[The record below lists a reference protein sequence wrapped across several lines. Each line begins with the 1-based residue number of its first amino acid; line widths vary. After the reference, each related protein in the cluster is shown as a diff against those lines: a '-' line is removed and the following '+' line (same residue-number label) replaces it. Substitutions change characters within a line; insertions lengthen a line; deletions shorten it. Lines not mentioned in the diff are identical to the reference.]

1 MIPEFDMR
9 VLTDI
14 VDSESG
20 WLREE
25 LYQKYGAEISE
36 TLDLLLEKKMVKIHE
51 RDLAPFLIPNGIDYK
66 DPPKGSVIPTKAGKI
81 EVRRWKEQH
90 ALSLKQKWK
99 ERIYGALFTLAIWVI
114 QELITYYT
122 RL

>member
-51 RDLAPFLIPNGIDYK
+51 RDLAPFLIPNGID
-66 DPPKGSVIPTKAGKI
+66 
-81 EVRRWKEQH
+81 
-90 ALSLKQKWK
+90 
-99 ERIYGALFTLAIWVI
+99 
-114 QELITYYT
+114 
-122 RL
+122 